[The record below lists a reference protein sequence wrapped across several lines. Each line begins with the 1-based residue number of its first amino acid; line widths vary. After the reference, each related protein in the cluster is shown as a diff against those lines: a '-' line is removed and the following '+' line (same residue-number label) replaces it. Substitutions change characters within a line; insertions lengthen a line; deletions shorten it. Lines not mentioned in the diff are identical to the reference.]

1 MPSARHVRLF
11 STLPRWE
18 LAFSDPG
25 FPEPLRD
32 LEGRVETIRGIGD
45 IEALRGPCV
54 SIVGSRKATP
64 YGLACARMAGRVA
77 AECGIT
83 VVSGGAV
90 GCDYEASRAAL
101 DAGGRT
107 VIIPGCGADRLYPST
122 SDDIFC
128 DAVER
133 GGAVVSIEHWGQPP
147 TKWTFVRRN
156 DAIAAL
162 SSSLVVCEAGR
173 PSGTFGT
180 ATTAAELGRRVYAVP
195 GSIFSPLSRGTNW
208 LIESG
213 ASVVADEEAL
223 ESLVS
228 LDYGRLRLVS
238 PKPSGQRGELLDAL
252 VASPMLPDDIASL
265 LGLDMPSTLVTL
277 AEHEAA
283 GLVERLRDG
292 RFAPTKEALLGQ
304 NGHP

>member
-1 MPSARHVRLF
+1 MPSARHERLF
-11 STLPRWE
+11 SSLPRWE
-18 LAFSDPG
+18 LSLGNDAFPA
-25 FPEPLRD
+25 PLRD
-32 LEGRVETIRGIGD
+32 LEGRVSTIRGIGSTQ
-45 IEALRGPCV
+45 ALEGPCI

-101 DAGGRT
+101 DAGGKT
-107 VIIPGCGADRLYPST
+107 VIIPGCGADRLYPSS

-133 GGAVVSIEHWGQPP
+133 GGAVVSIERWGAPP
-147 TKWTFVRRN
+147 TRWTFVRRN

-162 SSSLVVCEAGR
+162 SQSLLVCEAGR

-213 ASVVADEEAL
+213 ASVVADAEAL

-238 PKPSGQRGELLDAL
+238 PAPPEQRGTLLDAL
-252 VASPMLPDDIASL
+252 VASPLPPDDIAAL
-265 LGLDMPSTLVTL
+265 LGLDMPTTLVTL

-292 RFAPTKEALLGQ
+292 RFAPTKAALLGQ
-304 NGHP
+304 NG

>member
-1 MPSARHVRLF
+1 MPSSRHARLF
-11 STLPRWE
+11 SSLPRWE
-18 LAFSDPG
+18 LSLGDEAFPA
-25 FPEPLRD
+25 PLRD
-32 LEGRVETIRGIGD
+32 PEGRVSTIRGIGSTQ
-45 IEALRGPCV
+45 ALEGPCI

-101 DAGGRT
+101 DAGGKT
-107 VIIPGCGADRLYPST
+107 VIIPGCGADLLYPSS

-133 GGAVVSIEHWGQPP
+133 GGAVVSIERWGAPP
-147 TKWTFVRRN
+147 TRWTFVRRN
-156 DAIAAL
+156 DVIAAL
-162 SSSLVVCEAGR
+162 SRSVLVCEAGR

-180 ATTAAELGRRVYAVP
+180 ATTAAELGRCVYAVP
-195 GSIFSPLSRGTNW
+195 GSIFSPLSRGANW

-213 ASVVADEEAL
+213 ASVVADAEAL

-238 PKPSGQRGELLDAL
+238 PAPPQQRGTLLDAL
-252 VASPMLPDDIASL
+252 VASPMPPDDIAAL
-265 LGLDMPSTLVTL
+265 LGLDMPTTLVTL

-292 RFAPTKEALLGQ
+292 RFAPTKAALLGQ
-304 NGHP
+304 NG